1 MECRIPVCLYLLVQ
15 QLTDFR
21 SRKVLCAAELPDDPR
36 GSDDSRGSEALLFY
50 APRKS
55 SKLKNTLAFQFHP
68 DTEAVFS
75 HVTSQLMIEPRFSLF
90 SEAMTVTFLANYS
103 VSFCCDFIESRMSSR
118 CFVDSHFPAICN
130 ALRVMLVTLLSYR
143 FPRDFM

>member
-1 MECRIPVCLYLLVQ
+1 MYLLVQ

-21 SRKVLCAAELPDDPR
+21 SHKVLYASELPDDPR
-36 GSDDSRGSEALLFY
+36 GSDDSRGSNDSRGSEALLFY

-55 SKLKNTLAFQFHP
+55 SKPKNTLAFQLHP
-68 DTEAVFS
+68 ATEAIYS

-90 SEAMTVTFLANYS
+90 SEAMTVTFLANDS
-103 VSFCCDFIESRMSSR
+103 VSFCCGFIQSRMSSR